1 MCGNENLGSVSSS
14 HSGVHTGITVW
25 TNAHLATLAEGAQ
38 GLGII
43 ENGAVAASDGRIVFV
58 GAQADLP
65 AALTDAAS
73 IIDCAGRWITP
84 GLIDCHTHIV
94 FGGDRAM
101 EFEMRLEG
109 ATYEEVARAGGG
121 IVSSVKATNA
131 LSVEGLVAAALPRV
145 DTLLAEGVSTLEIK
159 SGYGLS
165 IEGELNMLR
174 AARALEKV
182 RPVRVVTSYL
192 AAHATPVEYRGRNG
206 DYITDIV
213 LPGMDKAHAEGLID
227 AVDGFCEGIA
237 FLVDEMVRVFDH
249 AKALGIP
256 VKLHAEQL
264 SNLGGARMA
273 ASYGALSADHLEYL
287 DAEGAAAMAEADT
300 VAVILPGAFYAINET
315 RKPPIKALRD
325 AGVKIAIAT
334 DCNPGTS
341 PLTSLLLTMNM
352 SATLFRLTVDEC
364 IAGATREAARALGLL
379 GQTGTLEVGKSADL
393 AIWNILRPAELVY
406 RIGFNPLHSRIF
418 KGQTI
423 RGQQVSA

>member
-1 MCGNENLGSVSSS
+1 V
-14 HSGVHTGITVW
+14 
-25 TNAHLATLAEGAQ
+25 
-38 GLGII
+38 
-43 ENGAVAASDGRIVFV
+43 
-58 GAQADLP
+58 DLK
-65 AALTDAAS
+65 DAAS
-73 IIDCAGRWITP
+73 IIDCDGRWITP

-131 LSVEGLVAAALPRV
+131 LSVEGLVKAALPRV
-145 DTLLAEGVSTLEIK
+145 DTLLAEAVSTLEIK

-192 AAHATPVEYRGRNG
+192 AAHATPVEYRGRNS

-237 FLVDEMVRVFDH
+237 FSVEEMARVFDH

-264 SNLGGARMA
+264 SNLGGAKMA

-287 DAEGAAAMAEADT
+287 DAEGAAAMAEAGT

-315 RKPPIKALRD
+315 QKPPIQALRD

-379 GQTGTLEVGKSADL
+379 GETGTLEVGKSADL
-393 AIWNILRPAELVY
+393 AIWNIHRPAELVY

-418 KGQTI
+418 KGRTI
-423 RGQQVSA
+423 KGQQVSA